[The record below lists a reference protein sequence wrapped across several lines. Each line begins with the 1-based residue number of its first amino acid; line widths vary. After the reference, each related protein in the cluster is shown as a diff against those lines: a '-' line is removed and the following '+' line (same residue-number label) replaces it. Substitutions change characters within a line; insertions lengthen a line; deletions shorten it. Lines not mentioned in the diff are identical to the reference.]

1 MMTDGYYILCSDEEE
16 YEKIEERA
24 AFEKCLPSGAYTR
37 YAPLPEDALELHGEL
52 RYYIEPSFVERF
64 SDLELL
70 RDG

>member
-1 MMTDGYYILCSDEEE
+1 MKGGCYILCSDEEE

-24 AFEKCLPSGAYTR
+24 AFEKCLPMGAYTR
-37 YAPLPEDALELHGEL
+37 YAPLPEDALAMYDEL

-64 SDLELL
+64 RDLELR